1 MLVILLVVKP
11 ASPVQH
17 HHVQV
22 QVALLLLLL
31 LLIVLMFVAVALS
44 MMSPLLLSLRLCEWG
59 SFQYFEMLTFF
70 LDRDQSQKM
79 DLVCS
84 V

>member
-1 MLVILLVVKP
+1 MLVVLLVVKP

-31 LLIVLMFVAVALS
+31 LEVLLLDAAAFS
-44 MMSPLLLSLRLCEWG
+44 PSPLVVSLRLSEWD
-59 SFQYFEMLTFF
+59 FQYLKMLTLF
-70 LDRDQSQKM
+70 LDRDHSQKM
-79 DLVCS
+79 DLVWS

>member
-1 MLVILLVVKP
+1 MLVVLLVVEV
-11 ASPVQH
+11 AAPVQH

-31 LLIVLMFVAVALS
+31 KVLMFAAVALS
-44 MMSPLLLSLRLCEWG
+44 MMSPLVLSLRLCERG

>member
-31 LLIVLMFVAVALS
+31 LIVFAAVALS
-44 MMSPLLLSLRLCEWG
+44 MMSPLILSLRLCEWG